1 MECEMWSLDG
11 IWDCIFFVGLPH
23 SEMSTHCSICQQP
36 GGINVDA
43 LPPHQAQTVCNQYG
57 LGDVPRLCGRCVR
70 NLCAAGPPPGPSAPN
85 RRGDKESTFWHT
97 HIVTTMA
104 SPPID
109 VERYF
114 KNKGEKSKGDG
125 VFRFSCQGSVPNKE
139 DRSKAGPRP
148 VWRRLTH
155 NPVSQLCGTHKPV
168 TTNVMVCH

>member
-1 MECEMWSLDG
+1 MECEMWNLDG
-11 IWDCIFFVGLPH
+11 IWDFIFFVGLPH

-43 LPPHQAQTVCNQYG
+43 LPAHQAQIMRDRSG
-57 LGDVPRLCGRCVR
+57 LSDVPRVCGSCVQ

-85 RRGDKESTFWHT
+85 WRDKESAFWHT
-97 HIVTTMA
+97 HHDHDGK
-104 SPPID
+104 PPVD
-109 VERYF
+109 VDRYF
-114 KNKGEKSKGDG
+114 KSKGEKSKGDG
-125 VFRFSCQGSVPNKE
+125 GFRFSCQGSVPNKE